1 LEGLTGGR
9 KKLLLLIIL
18 RRIWVEII
26 EVRIIKEGSTAI
38 ARSLLGDL
46 SNRGNRPDLLEGFK
60 GVNNKRIN
68 KRDVYLMV
76 LMVLMVLSILTPQS
90 FNIKEGWFV
99 LRSGVKRGTI

>member
-1 LEGLTGGR
+1 LEGLTSGR

-26 EVRIIKEGSTAI
+26 KVRIIKEGSTAT

-46 SNRGNRPDLLEGFK
+46 SNRGDCSNLLKGFK

-76 LMVLMVLSILTPQS
+76 LMVLMVLSILTP
-90 FNIKEGWFV
+90 
-99 LRSGVKRGTI
+99 